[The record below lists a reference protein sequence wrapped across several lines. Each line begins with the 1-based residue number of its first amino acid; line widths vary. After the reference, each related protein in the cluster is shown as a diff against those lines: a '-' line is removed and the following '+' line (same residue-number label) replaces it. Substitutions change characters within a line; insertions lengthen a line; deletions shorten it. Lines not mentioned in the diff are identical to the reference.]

1 MNKKLTWR
9 TYFYK
14 GKEEFE
20 LSNYKSAIKSFKNA
34 LDKKTKNKNNNCL
47 TILYLASTYYFL
59 NDLENAIYFFKIAF
73 RKKYN
78 LNNQIWDLINYI
90 KTKKVNKKK
99 LKDLNKFLKIFESL
113 IKKYWGHSLLGEN
126 PTDWLKDIYW
136 MRAGI
141 HKILGNNKCAL
152 TFYSKT
158 ISLNKH
164 LFEIDIEEK
173 PFASE
178 KYDFCNLLRERAS
191 TYISIKR
198 YKEAIDDINN
208 SILIEKLP
216 EAYFCAGIIYRNLQN
231 YNLSISMFSEGIK
244 LMPLGDVLMHAHINR
259 GFCRVKNEN
268 IEEAINDFENALSF
282 DENCLKEYP
291 NIVKAIPETIKN
303 IIRINLLIK
312 I

>member
-1 MNKKLTWR
+1 MKKKFTWR

-78 LNNQIWDLINYI
+78 LNIQIWDLINYI

-99 LKDLNKFLKIFESL
+99 LKDLNKFLKIFEFL

-141 HKILGNNKCAL
+141 HKILGNN
-152 TFYSKT
+152 
-158 ISLNKH
+158 IV
-164 LFEIDIEEK
+164 
-173 PFASE
+173 
-178 KYDFCNLLRERAS
+178 
-191 TYISIKR
+191 
-198 YKEAIDDINN
+198 
-208 SILIEKLP
+208 ILI
-216 EAYFCAGIIYRNLQN
+216 
-231 YNLSISMFSEGIK
+231 
-244 LMPLGDVLMHAHINR
+244 
-259 GFCRVKNEN
+259 
-268 IEEAINDFENALSF
+268 
-282 DENCLKEYP
+282 
-291 NIVKAIPETIKN
+291 
-303 IIRINLLIK
+303 
-312 I
+312 